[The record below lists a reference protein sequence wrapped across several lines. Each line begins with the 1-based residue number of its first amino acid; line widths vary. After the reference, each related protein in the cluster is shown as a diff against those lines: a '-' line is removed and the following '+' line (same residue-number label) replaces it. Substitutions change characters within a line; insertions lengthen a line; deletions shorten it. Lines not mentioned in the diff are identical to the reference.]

1 MKERYAET
9 SRHIDRAAESW
20 IKTRNRRETDNTDG
34 QSKFRQE
41 TDLRKNKRLKERKK
55 EKRKKEM

>member
-1 MKERYAET
+1 MKERHAET
-9 SRHIDRAAESW
+9 RRHIDRAAESW
-20 IKTRNRRETDNTDG
+20 IKTRNRREIDNTDG